1 MNKKEAQYV
10 SKNELKFWQNKLGLN
25 DWKIVLRDN
34 CPINDFILK
43 NVQGESEWDIVGK
56 SAVIRIINTMEY
68 GERVLPL
75 DKIKVLI
82 HELLHIKFA
91 VLWESNTDL
100 QNALLHQII
109 EELAIILKKQNT

>member
-1 MNKKEAQYV
+1 MIKKEAQLID
-10 SKNELKFWQNKLGLN
+10 KEELKFWQNKLGLK

-34 CPINDFILK
+34 CPINEFSLK
-43 NVQGESEWDIVGK
+43 DVQGESEWDIVGK
-56 SAVIRIINTMEY
+56 SAVIRIISTNEY
-68 GERVLPL
+68 GERVLPF
-75 DKIKVLI
+75 DKTKVLI